1 MIIRQLYILTLS
13 FLTFGCENNKAVDK
27 SNNDDTL
34 AVGELEI
41 VKLHTVNKIISGRF
55 WFDCVEIHSGELV
68 RIRDG
73 RFDVQYTI
81 DF

>member
-1 MIIRQLYILTLS
+1 MIHYSLL
-13 FLTFGCENNKAVDK
+13 D
-27 SNNDDTL
+27 
-34 AVGELEI
+34 
-41 VKLHTVNKIISGRF
+41 VKLHTVNKIISARF